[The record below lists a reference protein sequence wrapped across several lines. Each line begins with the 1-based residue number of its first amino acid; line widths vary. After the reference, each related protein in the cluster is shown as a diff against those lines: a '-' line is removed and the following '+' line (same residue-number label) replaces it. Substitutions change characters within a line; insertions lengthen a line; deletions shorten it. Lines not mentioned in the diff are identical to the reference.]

1 MKDSQDAYGHELLD
15 HLQGFSG
22 HEIVERDDG
31 HFSVNLDTPQ
41 VYFSQYKDW
50 MPNEKKAI
58 RFARGRVLDIGCG
71 AGRMMLYLKQKGLNV
86 MGIDISP
93 LAIEVCK
100 KRGLKNV
107 RVLSI
112 TQVDSKLGFF
122 DTILLFGGNFGLFGN
137 PKRAKWLLKRFHRM
151 TSDEGRIIAVSC
163 NPYMST
169 SIDNREYRVFNRGR
183 GRRNGYL
190 RFRIRYRKFVT
201 PWQEWL
207 LVSQKEMRSL
217 LMDSGWKVKRLFG
230 SPHSPAYYAII
241 DKRIIR

>member
-1 MKDSQDAYGHELLD
+1 MKVSQDAYGHELFD
-15 HLQGFSG
+15 YLQGRSA

-31 HFSVNLDTPQ
+31 HFSINLETPQ
-41 VYFSQYKDW
+41 VYFSQFKDW

-71 AGRMMLYLKQKGLNV
+71 AGRMLLYLMQKGLDV
-86 MGIDISP
+86 MGVDISP

-112 TQVDSKLGFF
+112 TQVDSSLGSF

-137 PKRAKWLLKRFHRM
+137 PGRAKWLLKRFHRM

-169 SIDNREYRVFNRGR
+169 SIDNREYREFNRGR
-183 GRRNGYL
+183 GRRAGYL

-207 LVSQKEMRSL
+207 LVSQREMRDL
-217 LMDSGWKVKRLFG
+217 LKGSGWKVIRFFG

-241 DKRIIR
+241 DKSTIR

>member
-1 MKDSQDAYGHELLD
+1 MKDSQDAYGHELFD
-15 HLQGFSG
+15 YLQSRSD

-31 HFSVNLDTPQ
+31 HFSINLDTPQ
-41 VYFSQYKDW
+41 VYFSQFKDW

-58 RFARGRVLDIGCG
+58 RFARGRILDIGCG
-71 AGRMMLYLKQKGLNV
+71 AGRMMLYLMQKGLDV
-86 MGIDISP
+86 MGVDISP

-112 TQVDSKLGFF
+112 TQVDSSLGPF

-137 PKRAKWLLKRFHRM
+137 PGRAKWLLKRFHRM

-169 SIDNREYRVFNRGR
+169 SIDNREYREFNRGR
-183 GRRNGYL
+183 GRRAGYL

-207 LVSQKEMRSL
+207 LVSQREMRDL
-217 LMDSGWKVKRLFG
+217 LKGSGWKVIRFFG

-241 DKRIIR
+241 DKSTIR